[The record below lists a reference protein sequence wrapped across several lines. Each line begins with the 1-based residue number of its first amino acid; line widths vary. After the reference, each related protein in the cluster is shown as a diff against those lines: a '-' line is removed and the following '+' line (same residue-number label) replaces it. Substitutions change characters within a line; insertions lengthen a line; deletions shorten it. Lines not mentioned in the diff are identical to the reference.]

1 MTLTLVSVNLRKT
14 TEVLYLQLSTPS
26 TTFDFSSSPS
36 IMVLDFA
43 FIRAI
48 FATLRASMSSQPPR
62 SGFEILPLPVNLA
75 PANRTLVLLS
85 FASVYVLWG
94 STYYAIRVGVESIP
108 PYVLAGI
115 RHLTVG
121 LAFYPVVRRTTREK
135 PTLAQWRTAFI
146 VGCLLLAVGNGTVS
160 WAEQTV
166 PSGIAALL
174 VATVSLWM
182 VLVDW
187 LRPGGTR
194 PAARVI
200 GGFLLGFAG
209 MALLVGPK
217 HLGNSERINP
227 IGAFALIGASL
238 AWASGSIFSRHHP
251 LPRSPLLSMA
261 MQALCGG
268 AALCVFAILT
278 GETRNFR
285 LADVTTRSWISLAY
299 LIVFGS
305 GLGFSAYVYILKH
318 STAAHVATYAFVN
331 PVVALFLGWFLAAE
345 PLSLRTFLASA
356 IILTAV
362 ILVITAPHKTAHTAE
377 EAIPAPGEA

>member
-1 MTLTLVSVNLRKT
+1 M
-14 TEVLYLQLSTPS
+14 
-26 TTFDFSSSPS
+26 
-36 IMVLDFA
+36 I
-43 FIRAI
+43 
-48 FATLRASMSSQPPR
+48 
-62 SGFEILPLPVNLA
+62 
-75 PANRTLVLLS
+75 LLS
-85 FASVYVLWG
+85 FASVYILWG
-94 STYYAIRVGVESIP
+94 STYFAIRIGVESIP
-108 PYVLAGI
+108 PYLMAGL

-121 LAFYPVVRRTTREK
+121 LIFYPVMRLATREK
-135 PTLAQWRTAFI
+135 PTWPQWRTAFI
-146 VGCLLLAVGNGTVS
+146 VGCLLLGIGNGTVS

-187 LRPGGTR
+187 LRPGGLR
-194 PAARVI
+194 PSPRVMSS
-200 GGFLLGFAG
+200 FLFGFAG

-251 LPRSPLLSMA
+251 HPRSPLLSMS
-261 MQALCGG
+261 MQALSGG
-268 AALCVFAILT
+268 AMLCLFAILT
-278 GETRNFR
+278 GETRGFR
-285 LADVTTRSWISLAY
+285 LSQVTTRSWLGLLY
-299 LIVFGS
+299 LIIFGS
-305 GLGFSAYVYILKH
+305 ALGFSAYVYLLKH

-345 PLSLRTFLASA
+345 PISLRTLLASA

-362 ILVITAPHKTAHTAE
+362 ILVITAPHKTVQEAE
-377 EAIPAPGEA
+377 EAVPAPGEA